1 MQTLNILE
9 CAVRTDGDMVSL
21 TDIWQIAESHGYAE
35 NKDEPKFWGRAP
47 YTRKSK
53 GKDVI
58 NQGKGWEFIE
68 SLAESLKVSAT
79 HLYQT
84 KRGRHGGGTWT
95 HWQIGLA
102 YAQYLN
108 PELHR
113 QVNEIY
119 ARYKTGDPS
128 LAVEVID
135 KQTDAKTAEWIASR
149 AIGKAT
155 RLEFTGCLRD
165 HAVRGNGYARC
176 TNAIYQPLLG
186 GTAKELK
193 IQKGLSANTNLRD
206 NIDTD
211 ELVAVMFSEVVA
223 KRRITTKDAQGN
235 KECTEECHQAGTAV
249 AALM

>member
-35 NKDEPKFWGRAP
+35 GKFEPKFWGRKPHAN
-47 YTRKSK
+47 KS
-53 GKDVI
+53 GSSGRVSMTS
-58 NQGKGWEFIE
+58 GPGFEFIE
-68 SLAESLKVSAT
+68 SLAKSLNVSAD
-79 HLYQT
+79 HVYQT
-84 KRGRHGGGTWT
+84 KRGRHGGGTWA

-155 RLEFTGCLRD
+155 RLEFTGCFTNN
-165 HAVRGNGYARC
+165 RGYTQC
-176 TNAIYQPLLG
+176 
-186 GTAKELK
+186 
-193 IQKGLSANTNLRD
+193 QKVL
-206 NIDTD
+206 
-211 ELVAVMFSEVVA
+211 
-223 KRRITTKDAQGN
+223 
-235 KECTEECHQAGTAV
+235 
-249 AALM
+249 